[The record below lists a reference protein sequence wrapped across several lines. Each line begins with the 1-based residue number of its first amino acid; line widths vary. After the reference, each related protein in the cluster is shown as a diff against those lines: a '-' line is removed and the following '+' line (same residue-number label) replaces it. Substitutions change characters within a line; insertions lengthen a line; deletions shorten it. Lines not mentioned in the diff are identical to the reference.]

1 MDLPGAP
8 TSGDACSSKH
18 RQVLARTPIVLSELL
33 SRLANYPL
41 RDDAMI
47 LAEGFERGFTLG
59 CASQISPR
67 TAPNLP
73 SIAANKLVARELIR
87 EEIAAGRVAGPFKHP
102 PIKGLVCSP
111 IGLVPKSTPGKFRL
125 IHHLSW
131 PRGSSINDGI
141 DPHNGHVTYSSFDS
155 IVDKIMHMG
164 RKTALAKVDIRS
176 AFRLLP
182 VRPEDYHLLGFR
194 FECEYYYDM
203 AMPFGCRSSCKT
215 FERFAKFLNW
225 CIMQD
230 CQAGSAMDH
239 YLDDFLAWGK
249 PNTSLCKK
257 ILRSFQNLCV
267 TLGVPLASDKIEGPQ
282 TVIRFLG
289 LIVDTDKMEIRI
301 PADKIE
307 KALKLVDIIIARRK
321 VTLQCLQSV
330 IGSLSFLC
338 RGIRPGRA
346 FLQRMIALTR
356 GVRKLHHSI
365 RVSRGAKCDAIMWKQ
380 FLVDFNGCA
389 AFLPSEWQDNA
400 TLRFY
405 TDASLTRGYGAYF
418 AGHWFRG
425 SWPTSMQSW
434 SSIAVCELIPIVLA
448 FLTWGTKMRNRKV
461 LIYCDNQAVKEV
473 LNKQSSRCSVMMTLV
488 RILTLECLKLNIL
501 IRCVF
506 VPSFSNQIA
515 DALSRNQLERFRA
528 LAPEADQ
535 EPTPTPRAHTVFC
548 ALK

>member
-1 MDLPGAP
+1 VRELCSAAHQGPTTTKDLTEYVSGLTGSPAVFTRDVVGPILVPVANRLLMDLPGAP

-131 PRGSSINDGI
+131 PRGSSINNGI

-194 FECEYYYDM
+194 FEGEYYYDL

-215 FERFAKFLNW
+215 FERFAKFMNW

-230 CQAGSAMDH
+230 RG
-239 YLDDFLAWGK
+239 
-249 PNTSLCKK
+249 
-257 ILRSFQNLCV
+257 
-267 TLGVPLASDKIEGPQ
+267 
-282 TVIRFLG
+282 
-289 LIVDTDKMEIRI
+289 
-301 PADKIE
+301 PAD
-307 KALKLVDIIIARRK
+307 
-321 VTLQCLQSV
+321 S
-330 IGSLSFLC
+330 
-338 RGIRPGRA
+338 
-346 FLQRMIALTR
+346 
-356 GVRKLHHSI
+356 HSI
-365 RVSRGAKCDAIMWKQ
+365 FG
-380 FLVDFNGCA
+380 FNC
-389 AFLPSEWQDNA
+389 
-400 TLRFY
+400 R
-405 TDASLTRGYGAYF
+405 YGQN
-418 AGHWFRG
+418 GDSH
-425 SWPTSMQSW
+425 
-434 SSIAVCELIPIVLA
+434 
-448 FLTWGTKMRNRKV
+448 
-461 LIYCDNQAVKEV
+461 
-473 LNKQSSRCSVMMTLV
+473 SSR
-488 RILTLECLKLNIL
+488 
-501 IRCVF
+501 
-506 VPSFSNQIA
+506 Q
-515 DALSRNQLERFRA
+515 D
-528 LAPEADQ
+528 
-535 EPTPTPRAHTVFC
+535 
-548 ALK
+548 